1 MTDRVFQLVGT
12 CNSYPWG
19 KTGRDSIAAQ
29 LCAKTDSNF
38 SIQHDKPYSEL
49 WFGDYPDFP
58 ARLLSTGEPLQDVI
72 DKNKDTL
79 LGKKTTT
86 QLGGQLPY
94 LPKVAIPFA
103 LSLPIPF

>member
-1 MTDRVFQLVGT
+1 MTDHVFQLVGT

-58 ARLLSTGEPLQDVI
+58 PAFSARANPFKTSLTKTKTLSSARKSRPSSAASSPTSPR
-72 DKNKDTL
+72 
-79 LGKKTTT
+79 
-86 QLGGQLPY
+86 
-94 LPKVAIPFA
+94 
-103 LSLPIPF
+103 